1 MISAQASAA
10 DFRASGLTREGA
22 VPQVVRGP
30 GLAFRLPA
38 SQEASGPPE
47 LRGLARDEVRLLV
60 SHRASPSLTHARFRE
75 LPRFL
80 RAGDVLVINTSGTM
94 PAALD
99 VTRPGGQ
106 TLVLH
111 LSSRLPSGQWTVELR
126 RFKEGKSEPFY
137 EAQAGEVIEL
147 RGGATA
153 ELVEPYPPSAIGN
166 GRRARLWLAKL
177 ELPLPLQAYLGRYGR
192 PIRYNYVAQDLP
204 LDCYQ
209 TVYATEMG
217 SAEMPSAGRPFTPEL
232 ITRLV
237 AQGVLVVPL
246 LLHTGVASLEA
257 HEPAYEE
264 YYRLPLATA
273 RTVNGA
279 VTDGRRVVAVGTT
292 VVRALES
299 AAGPEG
305 LVQAGEAWT
314 NLIITPERGV
324 RVVDGLLTGL
334 HEPQASHLLML
345 QALASVEYLAPAY
358 EAALRQGYLWHEFGD
373 SHLIL
378 P

>member
-1 MISAQASAA
+1 MIGAREMAGAARLREPAQ
-10 DFRASGLTREGA
+10 DGLSPQAVRE
-22 VPQVVRGP
+22 PS
-30 GLAFRLPA
+30 LAFRLPA
-38 SQEASGPPE
+38 SQEASMPPE
-47 LRGLARDEVRLLV
+47 LRGLARDQVRLLV
-60 SHRASPSLTHARFRE
+60 SHRFNPSLAHARFRE

-80 RAGDVLVINTSGTM
+80 RAGDVLVVNTSATM
-94 PAALD
+94 AAALD
-99 VTRPGGQ
+99 VTRSGGP

-111 LSSRLPSGQWTVELR
+111 LSSRLRSGHWTVELR
-126 RFKEGKSEPFY
+126 QFNEGKSEPFY
-137 EAQAGEVIEL
+137 GARAGEIFDL
-147 RGGATA
+147 LGGARA
-153 ELVEPYPPSAIGN
+153 RLIGPYPPPAAGA
-166 GRRARLWLAKL
+166 GRPARLWLAKL
-177 ELPLPLQAYLGRYGR
+177 ELPLQLGEYLGRYGR
-192 PIRYNYVAQDLP
+192 PIRYHYAAQDLP
-204 LDCYQ
+204 VDCYQ

-264 YYRLPLATA
+264 YYRLPAVTV

-279 VTDGRRVVAVGTT
+279 VTDGRRVIAVGTT

-299 AAGPEG
+299 AVGPNG
-305 LVQAGEAWT
+305 LVQAGDGWT
-314 NLIITPERGV
+314 NLVITPERGV

-334 HEPQASHLLML
+334 HEPRASHLLML
-345 QALASVEYLAPAY
+345 EALVSVEFLAPAY